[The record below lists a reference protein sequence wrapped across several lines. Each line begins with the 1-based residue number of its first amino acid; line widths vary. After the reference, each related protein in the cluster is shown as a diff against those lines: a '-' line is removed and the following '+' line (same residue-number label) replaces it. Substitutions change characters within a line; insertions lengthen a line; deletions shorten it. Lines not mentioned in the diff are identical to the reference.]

1 MQEYSSITYSIL
13 QANTKQKVE
22 QGKIILLNLDRIMI
36 HDGTGPVVASTLEK
50 FGITNLDAIDR
61 TILVF
66 DHYFPEKTS
75 REAFLQ
81 KTARLFAEKYDIPL
95 YQGKGISHHIL
106 SEKCLIRPGTV
117 LVGGDSH
124 TCTSGA
130 FGIFASGYGATDI
143 AGCIKTG
150 KLWLEVPEVIK
161 VRLVGKPDK
170 NTNAYDIALKIVGI
184 IGTSGALSKVIEF
197 FGPALEYL
205 EMQERMKIS
214 NFAVETGALSGIFDI
229 DEVCEKWCNERN
241 IKFNKS
247 LMNRGKYNTSWDF
260 EIDVSSTEKLVA
272 KPSKPDLVVS
282 ENEIKKIKVD
292 QVFIGSCSAGFFKDI
307 KLAAEKIKGKKAAD
321 NVRLLIGPATEK
333 VLNDLLEA
341 GYIKTLMDSGA
352 VILPVGCGSCLGNIG
367 ALADGEVAVATQ
379 NRNFIGRVGSK
390 KAKIYLASAETA
402 IEAAIS
408 GTIGEENGH

>member
-1 MQEYSSITYSIL
+1 MQESSITYSIL

-22 QGKIILLNLDRIMI
+22 KGKIILLDVDRIMI
-36 HDGTGPVVASTLEK
+36 HDGTGPVVAATLEK
-50 FGITNLDAIDR
+50 YDITELSATDK
-61 TILVF
+61 TVLMF
-66 DHYFPEKTS
+66 DHYFPAKTS

-81 KTARLFAEKYDIPL
+81 KKAREFSEKYNIPL

-106 SEKCLIRPGTV
+106 SEKSLIRPGTV

-150 KLWLEVPEVIK
+150 KLWLEVPEVVK
-161 VRLVGKPDK
+161 VKLIGHPDK
-170 NTNAYDIALKIVGI
+170 NANAYDMALKIVGTI
-184 IGTSGALSKVIEF
+184 STTGALSKVVEF
-197 FGPALEYL
+197 FGPALEHL

-229 DEVCEKWCNERN
+229 DEICEKWCDERN
-241 IKFNKS
+241 IIFNKS
-247 LMNRGKYNTSWDF
+247 LMNCGKNNTSWDY
-260 EIDVSSTEKLVA
+260 EIDIGNVEKIVA
-272 KPSKPDLVVS
+272 KPSKPDLIAL
-282 ENEIKKIKVD
+282 ENEVKQVKVD

-307 KLAAEKIKGKKAAD
+307 KLAAEKIKGRKVAE
-321 NVRLLIGPATEK
+321 NVRLLICPATEK
-333 VLNDLLEA
+333 VLNDALKA
-341 GYIKTLMDSGA
+341 GYIQMLIDAGA
-352 VILPVGCGSCLGNIG
+352 VILPPGCGSCLGNIG
-367 ALADGEVAVATQ
+367 ALADGEVSVATQ
-379 NRNFIGRVGSK
+379 NRNFTGRVGSK

-408 GTIGEENGH
+408 GKIGEKNDY